1 MAKIK
6 FVATDMD
13 GTLLNSKK
21 EIHEEFYEVF
31 REMREKDIIFAAASG
46 RQYYSL
52 LETFDNIKDDM
63 MFIAENGTFVVYK
76 GKEIVTNSL
85 DRDLAMELINIGRK
99 IDESYVV
106 LCGKNS
112 AYIESDDDRLV
123 NEVSKYYKRYKIV
136 DDITTINDEILK
148 VTICDFRGSE
158 ENSNNYFVEYRDKAQ
173 VTVSGDIWLDITA
186 KNINKGVAIKE
197 LQELLGINYE
207 ETVVFGDYLNDLE
220 MMESGYYSYAM
231 KNAHDDLKKVAR
243 FIAKSNDEN
252 GVVEA
257 IKELIR

>member
-136 DDITTINDEILK
+136 DDITTINDDILK

-197 LQELLGINYE
+197 IQELLGINYE

-231 KNAHDDLKKVAR
+231 ENAHDDLKKVAR

>member
-1 MAKIK
+1 MNKIK

-13 GTLLNSKK
+13 GTLLNSNK

-31 REMREKDIIFAAASG
+31 KEMREKDIIFAAASG

-52 LETFDNIKDDM
+52 LETFDNIKDEM

-85 DRDLAMELINIGRK
+85 DRDLALELINIGRK

-112 AYIESDDDRLV
+112 AYIESDDVRLV

-136 DDITTINDEILK
+136 DDITKINDEILK
-148 VTICDFRGSE
+148 VTICDFKGSE

-197 LQELLGINYE
+197 IQELLGIKHE

-231 KNAHDDLKKVAR
+231 ENAHDDLKKVAR

>member
-186 KNINKGVAIKE
+186 KNINKGVAIRE
-197 LQELLGINYE
+197 IQELLGINYE

>member
-85 DRDLAMELINIGRK
+85 NRDLAMELINIGRK

-136 DDITTINDEILK
+136 DDITTINDDILK

-197 LQELLGINYE
+197 IQELLGINYE

>member
-1 MAKIK
+1 M
-6 FVATDMD
+6 
-13 GTLLNSKK
+13 
-21 EIHEEFYEVF
+21 
-31 REMREKDIIFAAASG
+31 
-46 RQYYSL
+46 
-52 LETFDNIKDDM
+52 
-63 MFIAENGTFVVYK
+63 
-76 GKEIVTNSL
+76 
-85 DRDLAMELINIGRK
+85 
-99 IDESYVV
+99 
-106 LCGKNS
+106 
-112 AYIESDDDRLV
+112 
-123 NEVSKYYKRYKIV
+123 
-136 DDITTINDEILK
+136 K

-173 VTVSGDIWLDITA
+173 VTVSGDIWLDITS

-197 LQELLGINYE
+197 IQELLGINYE

>member
-31 REMREKDIIFAAASG
+31 KEMKEKNIIFAAASG

-63 MFIAENGTFVVYK
+63 MFIAENGTFVMYK
-76 GKEIVTNSL
+76 GKEIVTNTL
-85 DRDLAMELINIGRK
+85 DRELAMELVSIARK
-99 IDESYVV
+99 VDEGYTV

-112 AYIESDDDRLV
+112 AYIESDDSRLV

-136 DDITTINDEILK
+136 DDITTVDDDILK
-148 VTICDFRGSE
+148 VTICDFKGAE
-158 ENSNNYFVEYRDKAQ
+158 ENSNNYFTEYRDKAQ
-173 VTVSGDIWLDITA
+173 VTVSGEIWLDITA
-186 KNINKGVAIKE
+186 KNVNKGVAIKE
-197 LQELLGINYE
+197 IQDLLGIKYE
-207 ETVVFGDYLNDLE
+207 ETAVFGDYLNDLE
-220 MMESGYYSYAM
+220 MMSSGYYSYAM
-231 KNAHDDLKKVAR
+231 KNAHEDLKKVAR